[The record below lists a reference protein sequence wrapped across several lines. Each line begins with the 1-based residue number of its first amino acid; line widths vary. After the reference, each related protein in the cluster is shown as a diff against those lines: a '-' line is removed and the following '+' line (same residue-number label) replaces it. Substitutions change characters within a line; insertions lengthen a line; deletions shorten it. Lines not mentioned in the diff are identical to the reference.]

1 MLRSADPKGGAD
13 SCACL
18 GEHCTLRW
26 GAPALHR
33 SEGSESMTAASEAR
47 DQAMKQDDALQW
59 IAVVVQNQCFC
70 PGALFAKY
78 I

>member
-1 MLRSADPKGGAD
+1 
-13 SCACL
+13 
-18 GEHCTLRW
+18 
-26 GAPALHR
+26 
-33 SEGSESMTAASEAR
+33 MTAASEAR